1 MCHYSYT
8 VSVLPDIL
16 QYLFKNTLLKQ
27 FRKFS
32 LVILVHFGNRDEE
45 VGRLIREGQ
54 WPHDRAF
61 YGIPWR
67 SYIVAPGVGGSTEAS
82 PNSCLENFQSEMIF
96 SIAQEGRGFPW
107 WLRQ

>member
-1 MCHYSYT
+1 M
-8 VSVLPDIL
+8 
-16 QYLFKNTLLKQ
+16 
-27 FRKFS
+27 
-32 LVILVHFGNRDEE
+32 ILVHFGSRDEE

-67 SYIVAPGVGGSTEAS
+67 SSIVAPGVGGSTEAS
-82 PNSCLENFQSEMIF
+82 PNSCLGNFQSEMIF
-96 SIAQEGRGFPW
+96 SIAQEGRGLLW

>member
-8 VSVLPDIL
+8 VSVLLDIL
-16 QYLFKNTLLKQ
+16 QYLFKSALLKQ

-32 LVILVHFGNRDEE
+32 LVILVHFGSRDEE

-67 SYIVAPGVGGSTEAS
+67 SSIVAPGVGGSSEAS
-82 PNSCLENFQSEMIF
+82 PNSCLGNFQSEMIF
-96 SIAQEGRGFPW
+96 SIAQEGRGLLW

>member
-45 VGRLIREGQ
+45 VGRLIRGQ